1 MAVVYRY
8 GLDCPTPVKIS
19 LKITPGLASC
29 EKKGENKR
37 QFQANLH
44 RLCSQAAHKGKWFA
58 SGTGSYLGMELESIT
73 NPERCQGVKFLNL
86 PLPR

>member
-1 MAVVYRY
+1 VYRY

-44 RLCSQAAHKGKWFA
+44 SYVNSLAPQRGGSDDEGHVTATSYFA
-58 SGTGSYLGMELESIT
+58 VL
-73 NPERCQGVKFLNL
+73 QK
-86 PLPR
+86 